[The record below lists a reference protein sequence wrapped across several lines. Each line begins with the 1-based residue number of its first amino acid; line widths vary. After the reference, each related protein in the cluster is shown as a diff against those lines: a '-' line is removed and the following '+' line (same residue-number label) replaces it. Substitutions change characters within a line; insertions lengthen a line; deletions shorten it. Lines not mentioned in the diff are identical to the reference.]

1 MSVEETMAGHGFRLS
16 AGCSG
21 KAAYTKNVKY
31 QGKRAYVSVTNKEGE
46 GFPTSLE
53 DQVRVIIY
61 DLKSGDELEPGQ
73 DFDSLSAYLESVE
86 D

>member
-1 MSVEETMAGHGFRLS
+1 
-16 AGCSG
+16 
-21 KAAYTKNVKY
+21 
-31 QGKRAYVSVTNKEGE
+31 
-46 GFPTSLE
+46 LE